1 MTTKVKVQADELGNV
16 IIPTANPEI
25 GYIKLEQKSNIINGN
40 WVKNQKKTCLIFG
53 KFEELAEF
61 NFTKDQELDGQI
73 IIEESFIPFNEKNA
87 EREIKMAGNT
97 GVPCLLDGQPIYRRQ
112 RYTTNMNEQDLLIQH
127 NNTAQIKEAIDA
139 NKELNLILE

>member
-1 MTTKVKVQADELGNV
+1 MTTKVKVQADDLGNV

-87 EREIKMAGNT
+87 EREMKMAGNT

-112 RYTTNMNEQDLLIQH
+112 RYTTNMNEQDILIQH
-127 NNTAQIKEAIDA
+127 NNTAEIREAIEA

>member
-1 MTTKVKVQADELGNV
+1 MSFNIRYLNSITTHAIPSYSKDFIVKG
-16 IIPTANPEI
+16 
-25 GYIKLEQKSNIINGN
+25 
-40 WVKNQKKTCLIFG
+40 
-53 KFEELAEF
+53 
-61 NFTKDQELDGQI
+61 GQI

-87 EREIKMAGNT
+87 EREIKMAGDT
-97 GVPCLLDGQPIYRRQ
+97 GIPCLLDGQPIYRRQ

>member
-16 IIPTANPEI
+16 ITPTANPEI

>member
-1 MTTKVKVQADELGNV
+1 
-16 IIPTANPEI
+16 
-25 GYIKLEQKSNIINGN
+25 
-40 WVKNQKKTCLIFG
+40 LIVG

-87 EREIKMAGNT
+87 EREMKMAGNT

>member
-16 IIPTANPEI
+16 ITPTANPEI

-87 EREIKMAGNT
+87 EREMKMAGNT

-112 RYTTNMNEQDLLIQH
+112 RYTTNMNEQDILIQH
-127 NNTAQIKEAIDA
+127 NNTAEIREAIEA

>member
-16 IIPTANPEI
+16 ITPTANPEI

-61 NFTKDQELDGQI
+61 NFTKDEELDGQI
-73 IIEESFIPFNEKNA
+73 IIEESFIPFNENNA
-87 EREIKMAGNT
+87 EREMKMAGST
-97 GVPCLLDGQPIYRRQ
+97 GIPCLLDGQPIYRRQ

>member
-16 IIPTANPEI
+16 ITPTANPEI
-25 GYIKLEQKSNIINGN
+25 GYIRLEQKCNIINGN

-53 KFEELAEF
+53 KFDELKEF
-61 NFTKDQELDGQI
+61 NFKKDQELDGQI

-87 EREIKMAGNT
+87 EREIKMAGDT
-97 GVPCLLDGQPIYRRQ
+97 GIPCLLDGQPIYRRQ

-127 NNTAQIKEAIDA
+127 NNTVQIKEAIEA

>member
-16 IIPTANPEI
+16 ITPTANPEI

-87 EREIKMAGNT
+87 EREIKMAGDT
-97 GVPCLLDGQPIYRRQ
+97 GIPCLLDGQPIYRRQ
-112 RYTTNMNEQDLLIQH
+112 RYTTNMNEQDILIQH
-127 NNTAQIKEAIDA
+127 NNTAEIREAIEA

>member
-16 IIPTANPEI
+16 ITPTANPEI

-61 NFTKDQELDGQI
+61 NFTKDEELDGQI
-73 IIEESFIPFNEKNA
+73 IIEESFIPFNENNA
-87 EREIKMAGNT
+87 EREMKMAGST
-97 GVPCLLDGQPIYRRQ
+97 GIPCLLDGQPIYRRQ

-127 NNTAQIKEAIDA
+127 NNTAQIKEAIEA

>member
-16 IIPTANPEI
+16 ITPTANPEI
-25 GYIKLEQKSNIINGN
+25 GYIRLEQKCNIINGN

-53 KFEELAEF
+53 KFDELKEF
-61 NFTKDQELDGQI
+61 NFKKDQELDGQI

-87 EREIKMAGNT
+87 EREMKMAGNT

-112 RYTTNMNEQDLLIQH
+112 RYTTNMNEQDILIQH
-127 NNTAQIKEAIDA
+127 NNTAEIREAIEA

>member
-1 MTTKVKVQADELGNV
+1 MTTKVKVQADDLGNV
-16 IIPTANPEI
+16 IIPTSNPEI
-25 GYIKLEQKSNIINGN
+25 GYIKLEQKCNIINGN

-53 KFEELAEF
+53 KFDELKDF

-73 IIEESFIPFNEKNA
+73 IIEESFIPFNENNA
-87 EREIKMAGNT
+87 EKEMKMAGNS
-97 GVPCLLDGQPIYRRQ
+97 GIPCLLDGQPIYRRT

-127 NNTAQIKEAIDA
+127 NNTVQIKEAIDA

>member
-16 IIPTANPEI
+16 ISPTANPEI

>member
-16 IIPTANPEI
+16 ITPTANPEI

-73 IIEESFIPFNEKNA
+73 IIEESFIPFNENNA
-87 EREIKMAGNT
+87 EREMKMAGST
-97 GVPCLLDGQPIYRRQ
+97 GIPCLLDGQPIYRRQ

-127 NNTAQIKEAIDA
+127 NNTAQIKEAIEA

>member
-1 MTTKVKVQADELGNV
+1 MTTKVKVQADDLGNV

-73 IIEESFIPFNEKNA
+73 IIEESFIPFNENNA
-87 EREIKMAGNT
+87 EKEMKMAGNS
-97 GVPCLLDGQPIYRRQ
+97 GIPCLLDGQPIYRRQ

>member
-16 IIPTANPEI
+16 ITPTANPEI

-73 IIEESFIPFNEKNA
+73 IIEESFIPFNENNA
-87 EREIKMAGNT
+87 EKEMKMAGNS
-97 GVPCLLDGQPIYRRQ
+97 GIPCLLDGQPIYRRQ

>member
-16 IIPTANPEI
+16 ITPTANPEI

-53 KFEELAEF
+53 KFDELKEF
-61 NFTKDQELDGQI
+61 NFKKDQELDGQI

-87 EREIKMAGNT
+87 EREMKMAGNT

-112 RYTTNMNEQDLLIQH
+112 RYTTNMNEQDILIQH
-127 NNTAQIKEAIDA
+127 NNTAEIREAIEA

>member
-1 MTTKVKVQADELGNV
+1 MTTKVKVQADDLGNV

-25 GYIKLEQKSNIINGN
+25 GYIRLEQKSNIINGN

-53 KFEELAEF
+53 KFDELKEF
-61 NFTKDQELDGQI
+61 NFKKDQELDGQI
-73 IIEESFIPFNEKNA
+73 IIEESFIPFNENNA
-87 EREIKMAGNT
+87 EKEMKMAGNS
-97 GVPCLLDGQPIYRRQ
+97 GIPCLLDGQPIYRRQ

-127 NNTAQIKEAIDA
+127 NNTAQIKEAIEA